1 MKRCSKQLRAVLFDL
16 GGVLV
21 EFDGTRPLV
30 EMTAGR
36 LNLEDA
42 RKFWIHS
49 PAVRRLETGRS
60 SPAEFTEE
68 AMKELGVRMD
78 AQAFLEAFISWE
90 KGLLPGAPGLL
101 DEVRPHI
108 LTACLS
114 NNNVLHWDL
123 LRDRFGMDRKFHRCF
138 LSHEI
143 GLIKPDPALFMHVLS
158 VLGMEAE
165 EALFLDDNP
174 EHVQAAAGMGIVAM
188 RVDGAVGAREALKTV
203 KVL

>member
-1 MKRCSKQLRAVLFDL
+1 MRTRSKPLRAVLFDL

-21 EFDGTRPLV
+21 EFDGTKPLV
-30 EMTAGR
+30 EMTSGR
-36 LNLEDA
+36 LDLEDA

-49 PAVRRLETGRS
+49 PAVRRFETGRS
-60 SPAEFTEE
+60 SAAEFAGE
-68 AMKELGVRMD
+68 ALKELGLSMEG
-78 AQAFLEAFISWE
+78 QAFLEDFISWE
-90 KGLLPGAPGLL
+90 KGLLPGAFGLL
-101 DEVRPHI
+101 DQIRPRI

-123 LRDRFGMDRKFHRCF
+123 LKSRFGMDRKFHRCF

-143 GLIKPDPALFMHVLS
+143 GLIKPDPELFRHVLS
-158 VLGMEAE
+158 ALGLEAE

-174 EHVQAAAGMGIVAM
+174 EHVQAAAGIGIVGM
-188 RVDGAVGAREALKTV
+188 RVDGVAGAREALKTN

>member
-1 MKRCSKQLRAVLFDL
+1 MKRRSKPLRAVLFDL

-21 EFDGTRPLV
+21 EFDGTAPLV

-36 LNLEDA
+36 LDLEDA
-42 RKFWIHS
+42 RKFWIRS
-49 PAVRRLETGRS
+49 PAVRLFETGRS
-60 SPAEFTEE
+60 SPAEFTEA

-90 KGLLPGAPGLL
+90 KGLLPGALGLL
-101 DEVRPHI
+101 DEIRPRI

-114 NNNVLHWDL
+114 NNNALHWEL

-143 GLIKPDPALFMHVLS
+143 GLIKPDPALFRHVLS
-158 VLGMEAE
+158 GLGMEAE

-174 EHVQAAAGMGIVAM
+174 EHVRAAEGIGIVAM
-188 RVDGAVGAREALKTV
+188 RVDGVAEAREALKTM